1 MLLIACEEK
10 DLSIEPQTP
19 KYDLSDSETDILQHY
34 KHEFY
39 KKYNVIIIDDVDTSD
54 FRYTISS
61 SKLELDM
68 IKSTLSDTEKISLF
82 QILENTFY
90 AKYAQNFIKE
100 RAPLRLII
108 ADTIYAL
115 KTDYKGNPIREK
127 CSYYITNSLFAVS
140 TNAADLIVKDGIAY
154 GIDKY
159 GSEKNL
165 GEQLFSKIVI
175 ENILMAHY
183 GEKWGQLFLSA
194 FGIIRPYL
202 MWSDWQEAYDTFFKI
217 NFNDSRYDPN
227 DPDNPLNRPFSE
239 YPGVHDAFPMPAN
252 QNYEAIEAY
261 FNKLGFPN
269 IRYRAG
275 NPMYYAE
282 SINWE
287 GNLEPAFAR
296 ISISIE
302 DLIPL
307 WVEWDGKYTEIEKEE
322 KFLLYPELKKN
333 YLAMKELLQKYAGI
347 EI

>member
-1 MLLIACEEK
+1 MLLTACGEK

-68 IKSTLSDTEKISLF
+68 IKSTLSDTAKISLF
-82 QILENTFY
+82 RVLENTFY

-115 KTDYKGNPIREK
+115 KTDYEGNPMRAK
-127 CSYYITNSLFAVS
+127 CPYYITNSLFAVS

-154 GIDKY
+154 GINEY
-159 GSEKNL
+159 GMEENL

-175 ENILMAHY
+175 ENILTARY
-183 GEKWGQLFLSA
+183 GEKWGQLFLPI
-194 FGIIRPYL
+194 FGVIRPYL
-202 MWSDWQEAYDTFFKI
+202 MWSDWQEAYETYFKI
-217 NFNDSRYDPN
+217 NFTDQYYDPSQPN
-227 DPDNPLNRPFSE
+227 HPLNRPFSE
-239 YPGVHDAFPMPAN
+239 YPGVHDESPMPAN

-269 IRYRAG
+269 IRYRPG
-275 NPMYYAE
+275 NPSYYSE
-282 SINWE
+282 SLDYE
-287 GNLEPAFAR
+287 GNVRPAFAR
-296 ISISIE
+296 ISMDVR

-307 WVEWDGKYTEIEKEE
+307 WVEWSGKYTDVEKEE
-322 KFLLYPELKKN
+322 KFSLYPELKKN
-333 YLAMKELLQKYAGI
+333 YLVMKELLQKYAGI